1 MHFDL
6 LILHW
11 PGSELLLAN
20 KFYLLNTEEGSAG
33 LTPTLH
39 SHSCSYLVQLMMLL
53 RSAPLYL
60 SVVLHWSFLEPF
72 FLHRLVNGTH
82 LFWLVTSQ
90 PFGLLSVLIYDSM
103 GSVAV
108 PHQFASS
115 IPRLPKLLF
124 WCLSE
129 LNPALVEPAKTMM
142 NKDSRFSRKMQGN
155 FSTRRHSCIGYVSF
169 WDYSEGSIVPVLAHV
184 REVWGSGRH
193 VSVPGK

>member
-1 MHFDL
+1 
-6 LILHW
+6 
-11 PGSELLLAN
+11 
-20 KFYLLNTEEGSAG
+20 
-33 LTPTLH
+33 
-39 SHSCSYLVQLMMLL
+39 MMLL
-53 RSAPLYL
+53 RFAPLYL
-60 SVVLHWSFLEPF
+60 SVVVHSSLLELF
-72 FLHRLVNGTH
+72 FLRRLLKGTR

-108 PHQFASS
+108 PQQFTSS

-124 WCLSE
+124 WCLCE
-129 LNPALVEPAKTMM
+129 LNPAFVEPAKTMM

-169 WDYSEGSIVPVLAHV
+169 WVYSEGSILPVLAHV
-184 REVWGSGRH
+184 GEVLGSGRH